1 MLVCI
6 HAVLSWTTP
15 PTLCSFR
22 GFGKDSDGNFPQQYW
37 REIAARLSFIII
49 FEVSRREGEGREGR
63 RRGKEER
70 GGVGRGGV
78 GRGGVGRSVQIILFH
93 FAIQYITGTDF

>member
-1 MLVCI
+1 MYACVLVCTR
-6 HAVLSWTTP
+6 AVLSWTTA

-78 GRGGVGRSVQIILFH
+78 GRSVQIILFH